1 MSQLRVSL
9 LLSLGLLGV
18 AAGGLRVRPAQA
30 QEPSG
35 RSLPLEKVV
44 LFTSGV
50 GFFDR
55 RGQVEG
61 DAEVQLRFNVEDV
74 NDLLKSMVVQDL
86 GGGRVSAVTYGSRDP
101 ITRTLKTF
109 AIDLT
114 GQPTLADLLRQIRG
128 ERLEVEAPSR
138 LVGTLVGVERHEE
151 KLEDNRT
158 IPFDVIVLLTDQG
171 LTSVRLDRIGR
182 LRLLNEALDREFRQ
196 ALAILALENVSE
208 KKTVACRF
216 QGQGV
221 RTVRIAYIQETP
233 VWKTSYR
240 LVLADDRAPFLQGW
254 AIVENTTE
262 EDWNGV
268 ELTLVSGRPISFIMD
283 LYRPLYLKRPV
294 VEPELYAS
302 LRPPTPEKTMER
314 FEGRVGR
321 MARRARNA
329 DRKAYGGPAG
339 NVPANLAPVG
349 GMPTATPTPTPDAMN
364 LAVGVAAAARGAE
377 VGELFQYVIGAP
389 VTLARQRSAMLPIV
403 NTEVKGEKVSI
414 YNAAVHAVHPLNG
427 FRLENA
433 TGLSLM
439 QGPITV
445 FDGGAYAGDARIRD
459 LKPREK
465 RLISYA
471 IDLGSEVRVERPGG
485 EESITAARVVKGVMF
500 VTRKHRRTT
509 KYTIK
514 NAGDREK
521 AVLVEHPRDAQ
532 WKRIA
537 PERAEEESR
546 SYYRLKVAVGAE
558 ATETLAVV
566 EERMDRQQMRLTT
579 LDEPSIQLVL
589 TRKEIGPAL
598 RKALAEVVRRKAE
611 IRRLG
616 REQGRLVGKIHD
628 ITQDQDRMRRMM
640 EHIDRQTDLYRRY
653 LKKVDTQENQIEA
666 ARAAIEKLE
675 TEAVAKQ
682 KALEDYL
689 AGLNVE

>member
-1 MSQLRVSL
+1 MSKVRVSL

-18 AAGGLRVRPAQA
+18 AASA
-30 QEPSG
+30 QEPAAG
-35 RSLPLEKVV
+35 SLPLEKVV

-114 GQPTLADLLRQIRG
+114 GQPTLADLLRQVRG

-138 LVGTLVGVERHEE
+138 LAGTLVGVERHEE

-158 IPFDVIVLLTDQG
+158 IAFEVIVLLTDEG

-182 LRLLNEALDREFRQ
+182 LKLLNETLDREFRQ

-216 QGQGV
+216 RGDGV
-221 RTVRIAYIQETP
+221 RPVRIAYIQETP

-314 FEGRVGR
+314 FEGRAVR
-321 MARRARNA
+321 MARR
-329 DRKAYGGPAG
+329 KAYDGPTGG
-339 NVPANLAPVG
+339 VPANMRPPGAP
-349 GMPTATPTPTPDAMN
+349 TPTPTPNPDAMN
-364 LAVGVAAAARGAE
+364 LAIGVAAAAQGAE

>member
-1 MSQLRVSL
+1 MLHSRVSL
-9 LLSLGLLGV
+9 SIVWLALLCAAGSGLL
-18 AAGGLRVRPAQA
+18 VRPAPA
-30 QEPSG
+30 QDPAAA
-35 RSLPLEKVV
+35 SLPLEKVV

-74 NDLLKSMVVQDL
+74 NDLLKSMVVQDF

-114 GQPTLADLLRQIRG
+114 GQPSLAELLKQIRG
-128 ERLEVEAPSR
+128 ERIEAEAPSR

-158 IPFDVIVLLTDQG
+158 VAFDVIVLLTDQG

-182 LRLLNEALDREFRQ
+182 LKLLNEALDREFRQ

-216 QGQGV
+216 QGEGA
-221 RTVRIAYIQETP
+221 RPVRIAYIQEAP

-240 LVLADDRAPFLQGW
+240 LVLADDQAPFLQGW

-283 LYRPLYLKRPV
+283 LYKPLYLKRPV

-314 FEGRVGR
+314 LRSKGAP
-321 MARRARNA
+321 ARRARGA
-329 DRKAYGGPAG
+329 ELAYDGPAG
-339 NVPANLAPVG
+339 SVPP
-349 GMPTATPTPTPDAMN
+349 GMPAPTATPTPAPAPMN
-364 LAVGVAAAARGAE
+364 LALGVSAAAQGAE

-403 NTEVKGEKVSI
+403 NTEVKGEKFSI

-427 FRLENA
+427 YRLENA

-445 FDGGAYAGDARIRD
+445 FDGGTYAGDARIRD
-459 LKPREK
+459 LKPGET

-471 IDLGSEVRVERPGG
+471 LDLGTEVRVERPGG
-485 EESITAARVVKGVMF
+485 DEMITAAKVVKGVMF
-500 VTRKHRRTT
+500 LTRKFQRTT

-521 AVLVEHPRDAQ
+521 AVLVEHPRDAA
-532 WKRIA
+532 WKRIE
-537 PERAEEESR
+537 PKRAEEETR
-546 SYYRLKVAVGAE
+546 NFYRLNVVVGAG
-558 ATETLAVV
+558 ATGTLSVL
-566 EERMDRQQMRLTT
+566 EERMDHQQMALTNLNDESIRLYMA
-579 LDEPSIQLVL
+579 
-589 TRKEIGPAL
+589 RREIGPEL
-598 RKALAEVVRRKAE
+598 RKALAEVVQRKLE
-611 IRRLG
+611 IHLLIA
-616 REQGRLVGKIHD
+616 EQGRLRGKIKD

-653 LKKVDTQENQIEA
+653 LKKVDSQENEIEE
-666 ARAAIEKLE
+666 ARTAIEKLQ
-675 TEAVAKQ
+675 TEADARQ
-682 KALEDYL
+682 KVLEEYL
-689 AGLNVE
+689 AGLNVG